1 MAALNELSDDE
12 RIIIVMGPTGVGKT
26 TFINRISNRGDRGVG
41 HSIESCTSEV
51 SLINVE
57 HTVHA
62 SKVVLVDTPGF
73 DDTYTSDIEILTKI
87 ASFLVKV
94 YKKNLKLDRILYL
107 HRIMDLRMTGSL
119 LKNLKLFVS
128 LCGIQSMPTVT
139 IVTTMW
145 ERVDEKEGDARE
157 LELKQ
162 KMWFDMIE
170 KGCEVKRFHGTYQS
184 ALDILAGPRTVEA
197 PLVSTEI
204 VTQQKKLKAT
214 AAGNELA
221 KEIKSLIKQRKAASR
236 KLRALSSQ
244 STSEEEKKTLEQ
256 ELNETNQK
264 LMKAN
269 EQHAV
274 LKRTIFERLFGPKP
288 EVSLVPQV
296 GSTLSAGTTMEN

>member
-1 MAALNELSDDE
+1 MAALSELSADE

-26 TFINRISNRGDRGVG
+26 TFINCISNRGGRGVG
-41 HSIESCTSEV
+41 HNIESCTSEV
-51 SLINVE
+51 SLINVG
-57 HTVHA
+57 HTVHGR
-62 SKVVLVDTPGF
+62 KVVLVDTPGF

-94 YKKNLKLDRILYL
+94 FKKNLKLDKILYL
-107 HRIMDLRMTGSL
+107 HRITDQRMTGSL

-145 ERVDEKEGDARE
+145 KRVEELEGETRE

-170 KGCEVKRFHGTYQS
+170 KGCDVKRFDGTYQS
-184 ALDILAGPRTVEA
+184 ALDILAGPRTAEA

-214 AAGNELA
+214 AAANELA
-221 KEIKSLIKQRKAASR
+221 KEIKNLIKQRKAASR
-236 KLRALSSQ
+236 KLQALSQQ
-244 STSEEEKKTLEQ
+244 STLEEEKKVLEQ

-264 LMKAN
+264 IITAS

-274 LKRTIFERLFGPKP
+274 LKRNLFERLFGPKP
-288 EVSLVPQV
+288 EASLVPQL
-296 GSTLSAGTTMEN
+296 GSTSLTSNAMQN